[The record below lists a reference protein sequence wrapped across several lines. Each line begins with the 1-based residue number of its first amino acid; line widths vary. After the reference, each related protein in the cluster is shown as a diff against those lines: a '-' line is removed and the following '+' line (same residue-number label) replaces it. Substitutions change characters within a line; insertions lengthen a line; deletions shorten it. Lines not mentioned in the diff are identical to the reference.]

1 MALCQEITTKGGT
14 MNQYDL
20 VTESL
25 KEYQRL
31 IKDERKYEQKLFDV
45 RTNKHELE
53 MILLTAVKKN
63 MKGEKHE

>member
-1 MALCQEITTKGGT
+1 
-14 MNQYDL
+14 MNQYEL